1 MIREGTLQQIN
12 WHHYSPKFKGK
23 NKDPLKKKIGKKKQ
37 QKKKKL
43 IAWTTFG
50 SLNRSI
56 CPLGT
61 LPFVKDEKSM
71 WTHMAMFSTSYTR
84 DKGPVP
90 AV

>member
-1 MIREGTLQQIN
+1 VHDKGRDPSTDQLASLQSKIQRI
-12 WHHYSPKFKGK
+12 
-23 NKDPLKKKIGKKKQ
+23 KIGKKKQ